1 MKGQYLF
8 MLIPLL
14 LCGCSNSDNSSTDD
28 SNSTIVEGNQ
38 EFTPLEGEVRQ
49 WFEHGITGEDRYYN
63 YCPSTFVEDGV
74 KHIYYCSNKVFG
86 NVTDF
91 IAYREGKYVNKEMV
105 YTPTE
110 EIKFLLSPTKGTWDG
125 RHTCDPSVIKGE
137 FKYDDVKY
145 TYLMAYLGCVT
156 SDNTRNETGLA
167 VSNSPTGPWIKCD
180 KINPILKVADDN
192 NKWGNGQTELVSVDK
207 KGRVIMFNS
216 FSSPK
221 LGGEQCW
228 EYDLSD
234 LNNPVL
240 IRGKDHM
247 NTNGTA
253 NVVKEDGEKVNE
265 GISNVGVAY
274 DEVNKKILL
283 AKGRLPFAQ
292 DGQYPNYIASKIDLF
307 YLDDSENE
315 NKFDELFKSKAEAK
329 DWVFIGTIDEK
340 LTGFKRNHNNGL
352 VRDPFGGLVEK
363 DRIEVAFTRSD
374 LSESD
379 WGYWSTYRIY
389 STAFKLPYLK

>member
-14 LCGCSNSDNSSTDD
+14 LCGCSSNEESSSSSQTSIID
-28 SNSTIVEGNQ
+28 GNQ
-38 EFTPLEGEVRQ
+38 EFTPLEGEVRA
-49 WFEHGITGEDRYYN
+49 WFDHGLIGEDRYYN
-63 YCPSTFVEDGV
+63 YCPSTFVENGV
-74 KHIYYCSNKVFG
+74 KHIYYCSNKIFG
-86 NVTDF
+86 NVTDY
-91 IAYREGKYVNKEMV
+91 IAYREGKYINKNMV
-105 YTPTE
+105 YTSTE
-110 EIKFLLSPTKGTWDG
+110 DINFLLGPTKGTWDA

-137 FKYDDVKY
+137 FKYNNVMY
-145 TYLMAYLGCVT
+145 SYLMAYLGCVT

-180 KINPILKVADDN
+180 AINPIIKVSDDN
-192 NKWGNGQTELVSVDK
+192 NKWGAGQTELVSVDK

-216 FSSPK
+216 FSSPT
-221 LGGEQCW
+221 LGGEQCY

-234 LNNPVL
+234 LNNPIL
-240 IRGKDHM
+240 IRKNEHI
-247 NTNGTA
+247 NTSGTA
-253 NVVKEDGEKVNE
+253 DVVKEEGEKVNE

-307 YLDDSENE
+307 YLDDNNE
-315 NKFDELFKSKAEAK
+315 NKFDELFKNKNEANK
-329 DWVFIGTIDEK
+329 WVFIGTIDEK

-352 VRDPFGGLVEK
+352 VRDPYGGLVET

>member
-14 LCGCSNSDNSSTDD
+14 LCGCSSNEESSSST
-28 SNSTIVEGNQ
+28 SIIEGNQ
-38 EFTPLEGEVRQ
+38 EFTPLEGEVRA
-49 WFEHGITGEDRYYN
+49 WFDHGLIGEDRYYN

-74 KHIYYCSNKVFG
+74 KHIYYCSNKIFG
-86 NVTDF
+86 NVTDY
-91 IAYREGKYVNKEMV
+91 IAYREGKYVNKNMV

-110 EIKFLLSPTKGTWDG
+110 DINFLLGPTKGTWDG

-137 FKYDDVKY
+137 FKYNDVKY
-145 TYLMAYLGCVT
+145 SYLMAYLGCVT

-167 VSNSPTGPWIKCD
+167 VSNSPNGPWIKCD
-180 KINPILKVADDN
+180 AINPIIKVSDDN
-192 NKWGNGQTELVSVDK
+192 NKWGAGQTELVSVDK

-216 FSSPK
+216 FSSPT
-221 LGGEQCW
+221 LGGEQCY
-228 EYDLSD
+228 EYDLTD
-234 LNNPVL
+234 LNNPIL
-240 IRGKDHM
+240 IRKNEHI
-247 NTNGTA
+247 NTSGTA
-253 NVVKEDGEKVNE
+253 DVVKEEGEKVNE

-274 DEVNKKILL
+274 DEANKKILL

-307 YLDDSENE
+307 YLDDNNE
-315 NKFDELFKSKAEAK
+315 NKFDELFKNKNEGNK
-329 DWVFIGTIDEK
+329 WVFIGTIDEK

-352 VRDPFGGLVEK
+352 VRDPYGGLVEK

>member
-14 LCGCSNSDNSSTDD
+14 LCGCSTNEESSSSST
-28 SNSTIVEGNQ
+28 STIEGNQ
-38 EFTPLEGEVRQ
+38 EFTPLEGEVRA
-49 WFEHGITGEDRYYN
+49 WFDHGLIGEDRYYN
-63 YCPSTFVEDGV
+63 YCPSTFVENGV
-74 KHIYYCSNKVFG
+74 KHIYYCSNKIFG
-86 NVTDF
+86 NVTDY
-91 IAYREGKYVNKEMV
+91 IAYREGKYVNKNMV

-110 EIKFLLSPTKGTWDG
+110 DINFLLGPTKGTWDA

-137 FKYDDVKY
+137 FKYNNVMY
-145 TYLMAYLGCVT
+145 SYLMAYLGCVT

-167 VSNSPTGPWIKCD
+167 VSSSPTGPWIKCD
-180 KINPILKVADDN
+180 AINPIIKVSDDN
-192 NKWGNGQTELVSVDK
+192 NKWGAGQTELVSVDK

-216 FSSPK
+216 FSSPT
-221 LGGEQCW
+221 LGGEQCY

-234 LNNPVL
+234 LNNPIL
-240 IRGKDHM
+240 IRKNEHI
-247 NTNGTA
+247 NTSGTA
-253 NVVKEDGEKVNE
+253 DVVKEEGEKVNE

-307 YLDDSENE
+307 YLDDNNE
-315 NKFDELFKSKAEAK
+315 NKFDELFKNKNEANK
-329 DWVFIGTIDEK
+329 WVFIGTIDEK

-352 VRDPFGGLVEK
+352 VRDAYGGLVET

>member
-14 LCGCSNSDNSSTDD
+14 LCGCSSNEDSSSSSQT
-28 SNSTIVEGNQ
+28 SIIEGNQ
-38 EFTPLEGEVRQ
+38 EFTPLEGEVRA
-49 WFEHGITGEDRYYN
+49 WFDHGLIGEDRYYN
-63 YCPSTFVEDGV
+63 YCPSTFVENGV
-74 KHIYYCSNKVFG
+74 KHIYYCSNKIFG
-86 NVTDF
+86 NVTDY
-91 IAYREGKYVNKEMV
+91 IAYREGKYINKNMV
-105 YTPTE
+105 YTSTE
-110 EIKFLLSPTKGTWDG
+110 DINFLLGPTKGTWDA

-137 FKYDDVKY
+137 FKYNNVMY
-145 TYLMAYLGCVT
+145 SYLMAYLGCVT

-180 KINPILKVADDN
+180 AINPIIKVSDDN
-192 NKWGNGQTELVSVDK
+192 NKWGAGQTELVSVDK

-216 FSSPK
+216 FSSPT
-221 LGGEQCW
+221 LGGEQCY

-234 LNNPVL
+234 LNNPIL
-240 IRGKDHM
+240 IRKNEHI
-247 NTNGTA
+247 NTSGTA
-253 NVVKEDGEKVNE
+253 DVVKEEGEKVNE

-307 YLDDSENE
+307 YLDDNNE
-315 NKFDELFKSKAEAK
+315 NKFDELFKNKNEANK
-329 DWVFIGTIDEK
+329 WVFIGTIDEK

-352 VRDPFGGLVEK
+352 VRDPYGGLVET